1 MTEEWGQRNR
11 EAEVTNSRRVTRW
24 VSVILPAR
32 FWHSFPCP
40 HSFASI
46 PGFRFIVVTQGVAL
60 GWMMERHWRSSPP
73 GEIPIPG
80 TPTAFH
86 RSAQGCRSREA
97 AKATLG
103 LRSKIIMNP
112 NGVPSVRTTQDLGRR
127 IQPRWDCFDILA
139 GSQGSA
145 CPRKRALQP
154 SRGARAF
161 PRLACHQAFGPRYI
175 GVSTVFRL
183 SAGFLTRRVN
193 GN

>member
-1 MTEEWGQRNR
+1 
-11 EAEVTNSRRVTRW
+11 
-24 VSVILPAR
+24 
-32 FWHSFPCP
+32 
-40 HSFASI
+40 
-46 PGFRFIVVTQGVAL
+46 VTQGVAL

-103 LRSKIIMNP
+103 LRSKIVMNP

-145 CPRKRALQP
+145 RRATLGWHVTRPLALDTSASQP
-154 SRGARAF
+154 F
-161 PRLACHQAFGPRYI
+161 FGYQPFFSP
-175 GVSTVFRL
+175 G
-183 SAGFLTRRVN
+183 G
-193 GN
+193 

>member
-112 NGVPSVRTTQDLGRR
+112 NGVPSVRTTQNLGRGM
-127 IQPRWDCFDILA
+127 QPRWDCFDILA

-154 SRGARAF
+154 SRGA
-161 PRLACHQAFGPRYI
+161 LA
-175 GVSTVFRL
+175 
-183 SAGFLTRRVN
+183 
-193 GN
+193 

>member
-1 MTEEWGQRNR
+1 
-11 EAEVTNSRRVTRW
+11 
-24 VSVILPAR
+24 
-32 FWHSFPCP
+32 
-40 HSFASI
+40 
-46 PGFRFIVVTQGVAL
+46 
-60 GWMMERHWRSSPP
+60 MMERHWRSSPP
-73 GEIPIPG
+73 REIPIPG

-112 NGVPSVRTTQDLGRR
+112 NGFHPFGRR
-127 IQPRWDCFDILA
+127 RIWDAGFNPVGVVSICWPVPRVA
-139 GSQGSA
+139 RARVKGPYSPHA
-145 CPRKRALQP
+145 AHARKRALQP

-161 PRLACHQAFGPRYI
+161 PRLACQQAFGPRYI

-193 GN
+193 GHVPVARATGYAERSNAPRRVRWK

>member
-1 MTEEWGQRNR
+1 MGERDS
-11 EAEVTNSRRVTRW
+11 SRK
-24 VSVILPAR
+24 ILAFIPL
-32 FWHSFPCP
+32 P

-112 NGVPSVRTTQDLGRR
+112 NGVPSVRTTQDLGRGM
-127 IQPRWDCFDILA
+127 QPRWDCFDLLA

-154 SRGARAF
+154 SRGARA
-161 PRLACHQAFGPRYI
+161 
-175 GVSTVFRL
+175 
-183 SAGFLTRRVN
+183 
-193 GN
+193 

>member
-1 MTEEWGQRNR
+1 MAEEWGQRNR
-11 EAEVTNSRRVTRW
+11 EAEVTNSGRVTRW

-73 GEIPIPG
+73 REIPIPG

-112 NGVPSVRTTQDLGRR
+112 NGFHPFGRR
-127 IQPRWDCFDILA
+127 RIWDAGFNPVGVVSICWPVPRVA
-139 GSQGSA
+139 RARVKGPYSPHA
-145 CPRKRALQP
+145 AHARKRALQP

-161 PRLACHQAFGPRYI
+161 PRLAC
-175 GVSTVFRL
+175 
-183 SAGFLTRRVN
+183 
-193 GN
+193 